1 VVAINGGT
9 GIKELAASSGS
20 GEQSSRGLLSRS
32 TLTRACVRS
41 YVDDAMG
48 PRRAAALAA
57 AMCLLTCDEI
67 SGARPFNVNL
77 VALRALYSSKPP
89 CCS

>member
-1 VVAINGGT
+1 VVATNGGT
-9 GIKELAASSGS
+9 GIEELAASSGS

-41 YVDDAMG
+41 FDDAMG

-77 VALRALYSSKPP
+77 VARRALYSAKPP